1 MYLKQKAAMNDPNK
15 PKWLSVKRFQPMTWR
30 GPVPM
35 AGLVWLLLSLSLP
48 AQSTIQFQTRM
59 FTVAETAGQVAL
71 PVVRLNDLETEVAVE
86 FYSVEG
92 TATAGQDFTAVSGTL
107 SFAAGV
113 TNQTIHVPIL
123 NDALVESLERFRVAL
138 TNATGGAVLGS
149 MKVATV
155 SIQDND
161 TGPYFAS
168 ATHQVAEDVGSV
180 LVQVNWVITDTDEP
194 QTVDY
199 TTIDGTALAGTD
211 YEAASG
217 TLHFEKHDPVQQIPI
232 VILNDGVKDPEKSF
246 QLQLSNA
253 SSVGLGDPALA
264 TVIIQDP
271 TPMIFTQPT
280 PVSQSVS
287 LGAVV
292 KIQVSAKGARMQWQ
306 KRVGEGE
313 FTDIPG
319 ATSQVLE
326 WSSATVDL
334 SGGYRFVV
342 SSSTGES
349 VTSQIASVEVDP
361 TFTKITEGP
370 HVTDLG
376 TSGFGSW
383 GDYDNDGYQDLV
395 VYRYPLGNQAIYR
408 NNGDGT
414 FSRLPDPA
422 GLTSARYLNWCDWDN
437 DGRQD
442 LLAWDPTRTW
452 VVFGDGAGGYTAA
465 SWSQTGDWGWYGT
478 ADYDRDGW
486 LDHYFGMQNRL
497 YRNLGEGS
505 FGLLSA
511 AEVGPVVSVNTYGS
525 ICWGDFDDDGWPD
538 LFLPS
543 LRESRSYMFRNE
555 GTGRFI
561 AVTNLV
567 TQTGGPAFQG
577 AWGDYDN
584 DGRLDLCVVSF
595 NGISTVYRNLGNG
608 EFERP
613 ANVPT
618 LSSGPH
624 NFAAWIDY
632 DNDGFLDLWVSG
644 YTSAN
649 KLFRNNGD
657 GSFTQ
662 VTSGS
667 IVNERPLNNA
677 GTYQVA
683 WFDYDN
689 DGALDLYVMNGDDSS
704 SIWTVNQLFHNNG
717 NENAWLTVKL
727 VGTASNRDAVGAK
740 VRALA
745 TYAGEARWQRRE
757 ITGGEQSNGN
767 HRHAHFGFG
776 DATIVDR
783 LRIEW
788 PSGIV
793 QELKD
798 VAVDQILQVVESQGL
813 NMPEPPSIQTFELD
827 ATGVFHA
834 TVNCPVE
841 GAFCVL
847 ESSSDLEQWS
857 KVRVGTSSGGTVELT
872 DARAGDS
879 PGKFYRVLIP

>member
-1 MYLKQKAAMNDPNK
+1 
-15 PKWLSVKRFQPMTWR
+15 
-30 GPVPM
+30 
-35 AGLVWLLLSLSLP
+35 
-48 AQSTIQFQTRM
+48 
-59 FTVAETAGQVAL
+59 
-71 PVVRLNDLETEVAVE
+71 
-86 FYSVEG
+86 
-92 TATAGQDFTAVSGTL
+92 
-107 SFAAGV
+107 
-113 TNQTIHVPIL
+113 
-123 NDALVESLERFRVAL
+123 
-138 TNATGGAVLGS
+138 
-149 MKVATV
+149 
-155 SIQDND
+155 
-161 TGPYFAS
+161 
-168 ATHQVAEDVGSV
+168 
-180 LVQVNWVITDTDEP
+180 
-194 QTVDY
+194 
-199 TTIDGTALAGTD
+199 
-211 YEAASG
+211 
-217 TLHFEKHDPVQQIPI
+217 
-232 VILNDGVKDPEKSF
+232 
-246 QLQLSNA
+246 
-253 SSVGLGDPALA
+253 
-264 TVIIQDP
+264 
-271 TPMIFTQPT
+271 
-280 PVSQSVS
+280 VS

-292 KIQVSAKGARMQWQ
+292 KIQVSANGAFMQWQ
-306 KRVGEGE
+306 HRVDEGE

-334 SGGYRFVV
+334 NGDYRFVV

-349 VTSQIASVEVDP
+349 VTSQIARVEVDP

-395 VYRYPLGNQAIYR
+395 VNRFPQGNQAIYR

-414 FSRLPDPA
+414 FSRLPVTGA
-422 GLTSARYLNWCDWDN
+422 LSSAIGYVSWSDWDN
-437 DGRQD
+437 DGWQD
-442 LLAWDPTRTW
+442 LLVCDEGRLW
-452 VVFGDGAGGYTAA
+452 VVFGDGTGNYTMGNWVQNG
-465 SWSQTGDWGWYGT
+465 SWWWYGA

-486 LDHYFGMQNRL
+486 LDHYFGGQNRL
-497 YRNLGEGS
+497 YLNHGERS

-511 AEVGPVVSVNTYGS
+511 AEAGPVVSVNTYGS

-595 NGISTVYRNLGNG
+595 NGMSTVYRNLGND

-644 YTSAN
+644 YTSGN

-657 GSFTQ
+657 GSFAQ

-717 NENAWLTVKL
+717 NDNAWLSVKL

-745 TYAGEARWQRRE
+745 TYAGEARWQPTSASAMPLPSTRS
-757 ITGGEQSNGN
+757 GSNG
-767 HRHAHFGFG
+767 R
-776 DATIVDR
+776 R
-783 LRIEW
+783 
-788 PSGIV
+788 
-793 QELKD
+793 
-798 VAVDQILQVVESQGL
+798 GL
-813 NMPEPPSIQTFELD
+813 CRN
-827 ATGVFHA
+827 
-834 TVNCPVE
+834 
-841 GAFCVL
+841 
-847 ESSSDLEQWS
+847 
-857 KVRVGTSSGGTVELT
+857 
-872 DARAGDS
+872 
-879 PGKFYRVLIP
+879 